1 LDGYRRQKGGEM
13 MDEKETRKR
22 NPPIKVWCLSAE
34 RAAIEANA
42 KAAGLS
48 LSTYLRNV
56 GMGYEIRGVLDHQR
70 VDELARI
77 SADLCRLGGLLELW
91 LTNDEK
97 LAGYT
102 LAEKRR
108 LIHALLDRM
117 QETQDAMLDVVKKI

>member
-22 NPPIKVWCLSAE
+22 NPPIKVWCLSTE

-56 GMGYEIRGVLDHQR
+56 GTGYEIRGVLDHQR

-117 QETQDAMLDVVKKI
+117 EETQDAMLDVVKKI

>member
-1 LDGYRRQKGGEM
+1 ME
-13 MDEKETRKR
+13 ENETRKR
-22 NPPIKVWCLSAE
+22 NPPIKVWCLSGE

-56 GMGYEIRGVLDHQR
+56 GMGYEIRGMLDHQR

-77 SADLCRLGGLLELW
+77 NGDLGRLGGLLKLL

-102 LAEKRR
+102 VLEKRR
-108 LIHALLDRM
+108 LIHSLLDRI
-117 QETQDAMLDVVKKI
+117 QDTQGAMLDVVKKI